1 MNIFTALFGIFRRRG
16 LVDTVREG
24 RPLASFIVMAT
35 VFSMVGALLYGF
47 AMGIGL
53 GTETAIKD
61 AIKVGLI
68 VVFSLALAA
77 PIFLLAYRLLG
88 REERPG
94 QVIAVPLTL
103 VVTVAIVL
111 AVTAPVVFLLSVL
124 AGFSPQAVYIHIVIV
139 DVALLV
145 GIYVAG
151 TLVFHA
157 FLAERGRL
165 MVPNVV
171 GFSMMAVILVVLIA
185 FFGPFL
191 APWPSFSVG
200 TDRLKDGLGI
210 GVAEKVERALEAA
223 AAADRVTYRFQTT
236 NANGDLERDYTVTR
250 VGDDYLIQVHLQ
262 AVPGGPV
269 RKDRHIWLL
278 DGAAYTDT
286 STRLSTGFADGHVL
300 EASRADLA
308 SYLDPALPPAP
319 FRLPDEFSRA
329 NWRARETGRVYVAT
343 GTTPDQRQA
352 TVVLDVG
359 TRRLK
364 ELTLASAV
372 PGVHAQ
378 TRTTEVAQATLDR
391 QGLEANLNQATVVG
405 SVDRSDASMET
416 YVQGEAFFAV
426 RYPRTWH
433 AGAWNPGQRR
443 VEFTADCPADQP
455 CPTLQVSVYDL
466 AEEKGPRQY
475 AEDLAR
481 SLELQPAYRQVRAS
495 TTTVGGVTAGLVEYL
510 FDRTIKG
517 EIETTRHVEYIF
529 VGRISRCHL
538 DFSAPANRF
547 DAHQGLFAAM
557 AELFTY
563 LR

>member
-24 RPLASFIVMAT
+24 RSLASFIVVAT
-35 VFSMVGALLYGF
+35 VFSVVGSLLYGF

-61 AIKVGLI
+61 AVKVGLI
-68 VVFSLALAA
+68 VVLSLALAA
-77 PIFLLAYRLLG
+77 PIFLLAYQLLG

-124 AGFSPQAVYIHIVIV
+124 AGFSPQAIYIHIVIV

-157 FLAERGRL
+157 FLAERSRL
-165 MVPNVV
+165 IVPNVV

-200 TDRLKDGLGI
+200 TDQLKDGLGI

-236 NANGDLERDYTVTR
+236 NANGDLERDYIVTR
-250 VGDDYLIQVHLQ
+250 VGNDYLIEVHLQ
-262 AVPGGPV
+262 AVPGGSV

-286 STRLSTGFADGHVL
+286 STKLSTSFADGHVL
-300 EASRADLA
+300 EASRGDLA
-308 SYLDPALPPAP
+308 PYLDPALPPAP
-319 FRLPDEFSRA
+319 FRLPDEFSQA
-329 NWRARETGRVYVAT
+329 SWRARESGGVYVAT

-359 TRRLK
+359 THRLK
-364 ELTLASAV
+364 ELTLGSAV

-378 TRTTEVAQATLDR
+378 TRATEVAQATLDR
-391 QGLEANLNQATVVG
+391 QGLEASLNQATVVG
-405 SVDRSDASMET
+405 SVDRSDASMQT

-433 AGAWNPGQRR
+433 AGAWNAAQRR
-443 VEFTADCPADQP
+443 VEFTADCPTGQP

-466 AEEKGPRQY
+466 AEGKGPQQY

-510 FDRTIKG
+510 SDRTVKG

-529 VGRISRCHL
+529 VGRINRYHL

-547 DAHQGLFAAM
+547 DAHHGLFAAM

>member
-61 AIKVGLI
+61 AVKVGLI
-68 VVFSLALAA
+68 VVLSLALAV

-94 QVIAVPLTL
+94 QVTAVPLTL
-103 VVTVAIVL
+103 VVTVAIIL

-165 MVPNVV
+165 IVPNVV
-171 GFSMMAVILVVLIA
+171 GFSMMAVILVVLIV

-191 APWPSFSVG
+191 AHWPSFSVG

-223 AAADRVTYRFQTT
+223 AAADRVYYRFQTT
-236 NANGDLERDYTVTR
+236 NANGDLERDYIVTR

-269 RKDRHIWLL
+269 QKDRHIWLL
-278 DGAAYTDT
+278 DGAAYTD
-286 STRLSTGFADGHVL
+286 FADGQVL
-300 EASRADLA
+300 KASRADLA
-308 SYLDPALPPAP
+308 PYLDPALPPAP
-319 FRLPDEFSRA
+319 FGLPDEFSGA
-329 NWRARETGRVYVAT
+329 NWRARESGGVYVAT
-343 GTTPDQRQA
+343 GTTPDRRQA

-364 ELTLASAV
+364 ELTLDSAV

-391 QGLEANLNQATVVG
+391 QGLEASLNQATVVG
-405 SVDRSDASMET
+405 SVDRSDASRQT

-433 AGAWNPGQRR
+433 AGAWNPAQRR

-455 CPTLQVSVYDL
+455 CPRLQVSVYDL
-466 AEEKGPRQY
+466 AEEKGSQQY
-475 AEDLAR
+475 AGDLAR
-481 SLELQPAYRQVRAS
+481 SLELQPTYRQVRTS
-495 TTTVGGVTAGLVEYL
+495 TTTVGGVTAGLVKYL
-510 FDRTIKG
+510 SDRTIKG
-517 EIETTRHVEYIF
+517 EIETTRHMEYIF
-529 VGRISRCHL
+529 VGRVSRYHL
-538 DFSAPANRF
+538 DFSAPAGRF

>member
-24 RPLASFIVMAT
+24 RSLASFIVVAT
-35 VFSMVGALLYGF
+35 VFSVVGGLLYGF

-61 AIKVGLI
+61 AVKVGLI
-68 VVFSLALAA
+68 VVFSLALAV
-77 PIFLLAYRLLG
+77 PIFLLAYQLLG

-103 VVTVAIVL
+103 VVTVAVVL

-151 TLVFHA
+151 MLVFHA
-157 FLAERGRL
+157 FLAERSRL
-165 MVPNVV
+165 IVPNVV

-250 VGDDYLIQVHLQ
+250 VGDDYLIEVHLQ
-262 AVPGGPV
+262 AVPGEPV

-278 DGAAYTDT
+278 DGAAYTN
-286 STRLSTGFADGHVL
+286 FADGRVL
-300 EASRADLA
+300 ETPRADLA

-319 FRLPDEFSRA
+319 FRLPDEFSGA
-329 NWRARETGRVYVAT
+329 SWRARESGGVYVAT
-343 GTTPDQRQA
+343 GTTPDRRQA

-364 ELTLASAV
+364 ELTLGSVV

-378 TRTTEVAQATLDR
+378 TRATEVAQATLDR
-391 QGLEANLNQATVVG
+391 QGLEASLNQATVVG

-433 AGAWNPGQRR
+433 AGAWNAAQRR
-443 VEFTADCPADQP
+443 VEFTADCPTGQP

-466 AEEKGPRQY
+466 AEGKGPQQY
-475 AEDLAR
+475 AEDLAH
-481 SLELQPAYRQVRAS
+481 SLELQPAYRDVHAS

-510 FDRTIKG
+510 FDRTVKG
-517 EIETTRHVEYIF
+517 EIETSRHVEYIF
-529 VGRISRCHL
+529 VGRVSRYHL

>member
-1 MNIFTALFGIFRRRG
+1 MNIFTALFGIFHRRG

-24 RPLASFIVMAT
+24 RSLASFIVVAT
-35 VFSMVGALLYGF
+35 VFSVVGSLLYGF

-151 TLVFHA
+151 MLVFHA
-157 FLAERGRL
+157 FLTERGRL
-165 MVPNVV
+165 IVPNVV
-171 GFSMMAVILVVLIA
+171 GFSMMAVILIVLIA

-223 AAADRVTYRFQTT
+223 AAADRVYYRFQTT
-236 NANGDLERDYTVTR
+236 NANGDLERDYIVTR
-250 VGDDYLIQVHLQ
+250 VGNDYLIQVHLQ

-286 STRLSTGFADGHVL
+286 STELSTSFADGHVL
-300 EASRADLA
+300 EASRGDLA
-308 SYLDPALPPAP
+308 PYLDPALPPAP
-319 FRLPDEFSRA
+319 FHLPDEFSRA
-329 NWRARETGRVYVAT
+329 NWRARESGGVYVAT
-343 GTTPDQRQA
+343 GTAPDRRQA

-364 ELTLASAV
+364 ELTLGSVV

-378 TRTTEVAQATLDR
+378 TRATEVAQATLDR
-391 QGLEANLNQATVVG
+391 QGLEASLNQATVVG
-405 SVDRSDASMET
+405 SVDRSDASMQT

-433 AGAWNPGQRR
+433 AGAWNPAQRR

-481 SLELQPAYRQVRAS
+481 SLELQPAYRDVHAS
-495 TTTVGGVTAGLVEYL
+495 TTTVSGAAAGLVEYL
-510 FDRTIKG
+510 SDRTVKG
-517 EIETTRHVEYIF
+517 EIETSRHVEYIF
-529 VGRISRCHL
+529 VGRISRYHL

>member
-24 RPLASFIVMAT
+24 RPLASFIVVAT
-35 VFSMVGALLYGF
+35 ALSVVGGLLYGF

-77 PIFLLAYRLLG
+77 PIFLLAYQLLG

-103 VVTVAIVL
+103 VVTVAVVL

-151 TLVFHA
+151 MLVFHA
-157 FLAERGRL
+157 FLAERSRL
-165 MVPNVV
+165 IVPNVV
-171 GFSMMAVILVVLIA
+171 GFSMMAIILVVLIA

-210 GVAEKVERALEAA
+210 GVAEKFERALQAA
-223 AAADRVTYRFQTT
+223 TTADRVTYRFQTT

-250 VGDDYLIQVHLQ
+250 VGDDYLIEVHLQ
-262 AVPGGPV
+262 AVPGEPV

-278 DGAAYTDT
+278 DGAAYTN
-286 STRLSTGFADGHVL
+286 FADGRVL
-300 EASRADLA
+300 ETPRADLA
-308 SYLDPALPPAP
+308 SYLDPALPPAS
-319 FRLPDEFSRA
+319 FRLPDEFSGA
-329 NWRARETGRVYVAT
+329 SWRARESGGVYVAT

-364 ELTLASAV
+364 ELTLGSVV

-378 TRTTEVAQATLDR
+378 TRATEVAQATLDR
-391 QGLEANLNQATVVG
+391 QELEASLNQATVVG
-405 SVDRSDASMET
+405 SVDRSDASMQT

-433 AGAWNPGQRR
+433 AGAWNPAQRR
-443 VEFTADCPADQP
+443 VEFTAHCPTGQP

-466 AEEKGPRQY
+466 AEGKGPRQY
-475 AEDLAR
+475 AEDLAH

-495 TTTVGGVTAGLVEYL
+495 TTTVSGVTAGLVEYL
-510 FDRTIKG
+510 SDRTVKG
-517 EIETTRHVEYIF
+517 EIETSRHVEYIF
-529 VGRISRCHL
+529 VGQVSRYHL

-547 DAHQGLFAAM
+547 DAHHGLFAAM

>member
-61 AIKVGLI
+61 AVKVGLI
-68 VVFSLALAA
+68 VVLSLALAV

-157 FLAERGRL
+157 FLAERSRL
-165 MVPNVV
+165 IVPNVV

-319 FRLPDEFSRA
+319 FHLPDEFSRA
-329 NWRARETGRVYVAT
+329 NWRAWESGGIYVAT
-343 GTTPDQRQA
+343 GTTPDRRQA

-364 ELTLASAV
+364 ELTLGSVV

-378 TRTTEVAQATLDR
+378 TRATEVAEATLDR
-391 QGLEANLNQATVVG
+391 QGLEASLNQATVVG
-405 SVDRSDASMET
+405 SVDPSDASMQT
-416 YVQGEAFFAV
+416 YVQGGAFFAV

-433 AGAWNPGQRR
+433 AGAWNAAQRR
-443 VEFTADCPADQP
+443 VEFTADCPTDQP
-455 CPTLQVSVYDL
+455 CPRLQVSVYDL
-466 AEEKGPRQY
+466 AEEKGSQQY

-481 SLELQPAYRQVRAS
+481 SLELQPAYRHVRAS
-495 TTTVGGVTAGLVEYL
+495 TATVSGVTAGLVEYL

-517 EIETTRHVEYIF
+517 EIDMTRHVEYIF
-529 VGRISRCHL
+529 VGRINRYHL

-557 AELFTY
+557 AELFMY

>member
-24 RPLASFIVMAT
+24 RSLASFIVVAT
-35 VFSMVGALLYGF
+35 VFSVVGSLLYGF

-61 AIKVGLI
+61 AVKVGLI
-68 VVFSLALAA
+68 VVFSLALAV
-77 PIFLLAYRLLG
+77 PIFLLTYRLLG

-103 VVTVAIVL
+103 VVTVAVVL

-124 AGFSPQAVYIHIVIV
+124 AGFSPQAIYIHIVIV

-151 TLVFHA
+151 MLVFHA
-157 FLAERGRL
+157 FLPERSRL
-165 MVPNVV
+165 IVPNVV
-171 GFSMMAVILVVLIA
+171 GFSFMAVILVVLIA

-223 AAADRVTYRFQTT
+223 TSADRVTYRFQTT

-250 VGDDYLIQVHLQ
+250 VGDDYLIEVHLQ
-262 AVPGGPV
+262 AVPGEPV

-278 DGAAYTDT
+278 DGAAYTN
-286 STRLSTGFADGHVL
+286 FADGRVL
-300 EASRADLA
+300 ETPRADLA

-319 FRLPDEFSRA
+319 FRLPDEFSQPS
-329 NWRARETGRVYVAT
+329 WRARESGGVYVAT

-364 ELTLASAV
+364 ELTLGSGV

-378 TRTTEVAQATLDR
+378 TRATEVAQATLDR
-391 QGLEANLNQATVVG
+391 QGLEASLNQATVVG

-433 AGAWNPGQRR
+433 AGAWNAAQRR
-443 VEFTADCPADQP
+443 VEFTADCPTGQP

-466 AEEKGPRQY
+466 AEGKGPQQY
-475 AEDLAR
+475 AEDLAH
-481 SLELQPAYRQVRAS
+481 SLELQPAYRDVHAS

-510 FDRTIKG
+510 FDRTVKG
-517 EIETTRHVEYIF
+517 EIETSRHVEYIF
-529 VGRISRCHL
+529 VGQVSRYHL